1 MTRKLLVLIT
11 VMSLLVITSGCA
23 KGNYSRLSAS
33 EQQEIQLEIDDKLAE
48 IKSEVSNLN
57 FKKGITGGN

>member
-11 VMSLLVITSGCA
+11 VMLLLLTVSGCA